1 MEHVQEDNRTT
12 KEGKRRREHQV
23 PEPPLVAR
31 SISNKERGGALER
44 MPSLEEPSPTA
55 TTSLKIKIVYARC
68 NAIDTFCL

>member
-1 MEHVQEDNRTT
+1 
-12 KEGKRRREHQV
+12 
-23 PEPPLVAR
+23 
-31 SISNKERGGALER
+31 